1 MRILLKYLLNSY
13 FYYVDSRRM
22 EIISYV
28 QGNPRPHKISFPA
41 RHHKEALTY
50 SNFNTQ
56 LKTFT
61 AQKVKNQ
68 ISVRFIFAKLGHAL
82 TEVADIL
89 KTNSKKL
96 LRGAI
101 VLFISIAMFLVFLLV

>member
-82 TEVADIL
+82 TEGADIL
-89 KTNSKKL
+89 KTKKPN
-96 LRGAI
+96 
-101 VLFISIAMFLVFLLV
+101 MYKD